1 MLRSCSKCGRIH
13 DINFKCN
20 GGGRLPKTNEQA
32 LRRRTSWTN
41 KSRDIRERSKYL
53 CAVCLD
59 QGNAR
64 ADDDIEVHHIRK
76 LRDYPEGLL
85 EDENLIALCT
95 FHHKQADNNE
105 LDTDYLRELAKK
117 RDLVDFPLL

>member
-20 GGGRLPKTNEQA
+20 KGGRLPKTNEQA
-32 LRRRTSWTN
+32 LRRRSSWTN

-59 QGNAR
+59 QGIAR
-64 ADDDIEVHHIRK
+64 ADDDIEVHHIVK
-76 LRDYPEGLL
+76 LRDDPSGLL
-85 EDENLIALCT
+85 DDDNLVCLCT
-95 FHHKQADNNE
+95 YHHKQADRGE
-105 LDTDYLRELAKK
+105 LSVDYLRELAQK
-117 RDLVDFPLL
+117 RDIVDYSLL